1 MEETIKRL
9 RDYIKS
15 EKDFKKLEE
24 TLIDKMYKQETI
36 SDNSMYDGFIIGLI
50 IYTERFVT
58 ELILS
63 DKNLGRV
70 LDGTTQ
76 KLELIF
82 NWIDN
87 NIDEL
92 IKILKENE

>member
-76 KLELIF
+76 KLEIIF